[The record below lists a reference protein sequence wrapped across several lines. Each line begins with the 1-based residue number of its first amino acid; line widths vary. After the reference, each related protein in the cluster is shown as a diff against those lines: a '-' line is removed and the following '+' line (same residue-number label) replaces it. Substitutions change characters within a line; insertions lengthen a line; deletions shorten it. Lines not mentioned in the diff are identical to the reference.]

1 MKNTKEIVWIYGAS
15 GAGKETFIK
24 YITDKPSKDI
34 ISRLGWQDKKITY
47 IKESIDYIGQYFG
60 DPIVEKRKVI
70 VDKVK
75 DAIEDNDVVLI
86 KGQDVDFK
94 MNILN
99 DLQKLF
105 PDSIYRII
113 YLYPGFDNLYS
124 RCLKK
129 SWYKEEF
136 TRDMFLDWA
145 KEQLDKLNS
154 FQEIEITALDS
165 SDKNYKSISYPPII
179 K

>member
-1 MKNTKEIVWIYGAS
+1 MKNTKEIVWIYGPS

-24 YITDKPSKDI
+24 YITNNPSEDI
-34 ISRLGWQDKKITY
+34 ISRLGWQDKKIGY

-60 DPIVEKRKVI
+60 DPIVDKRKII

-75 DAIEDNDVVLI
+75 DVIENYDVILI

-94 MNILN
+94 MNILS
-99 DLQKLF
+99 DLRKIF
-105 PDSIYRII
+105 PENIHRII

-145 KEQLDKLNS
+145 KGQLIKLKP
-154 FQEIEITALDS
+154 FEELKITALDS